1 MIKVLVTGSR
11 NLPAAASDFVMQ
23 SMAKDIEQRFGIKDL
38 RQVNFIVGDCRTGLD
53 AIVRQHA
60 YVKEVFKADWQQF
73 GRAAGPA
80 RNQQMVN
87 AMPNVCYA
95 FPYGTSHGTM
105 DCVRKAQR
113 ANVATIV
120 FYYEEQ

>member
-11 NLPAAASDFVMQ
+11 NLPIAAEEFVKACIAQ
-23 SMAKDIEQRFGIKDL
+23 DLKQRFGISDL
-38 RQVNFIVGDCRTGLD
+38 KKVNFIVGDCKTGLD

-60 YVKEVFKADWQQF
+60 YVKKVFKADWQQY

-80 RNQQMVN
+80 RNQEMVN
-87 AMPNVCYA
+87 EMPNVCYA
-95 FPYGTSHGTM
+95 FPYGVSRGTL

-113 ANVATIV
+113 ANIATIV